1 MFVQHLH
8 HTQVTVELLKEYNIV
23 DQEYSPPGPTK
34 LTPDERKVHENFC
47 YVFIAISLHNFA
59 CIINY

>member
-1 MFVQHLH
+1 M
-8 HTQVTVELLKEYNIV
+8 QVTVELLKEYNV
-23 DQEYSPPGPTK
+23 VNQEYSPPGPTK